1 MELRFLPITQVETFT
16 LPTLYIPIVP
26 IVPIFII
33 ISGEVEGLQ
42 NNKIGKIAR
51 GAKKEFGENFGTI
64 GTARLPQ
71 SHVTLAARGT
81 IYENLS

>member
-1 MELRFLPITQVETFT
+1 MELQFLPMTQVETLTF
-16 LPTLYIPIVP
+16 PTLYIPIVP

-33 ISGEVEGLQ
+33 ISGMWWGSK

-51 GAKKEFGENFGTI
+51 AAKKEFGKKIELLEPRG
-64 GTARLPQ
+64 PQ